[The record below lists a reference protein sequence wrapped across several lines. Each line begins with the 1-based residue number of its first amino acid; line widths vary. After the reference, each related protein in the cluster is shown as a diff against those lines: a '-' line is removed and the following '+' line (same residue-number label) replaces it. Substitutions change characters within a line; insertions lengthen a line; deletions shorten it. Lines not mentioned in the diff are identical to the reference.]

1 VGFVVDIVAVEQVF
15 CEYSDITCHFSLHV
29 MLVFMIQ
36 AGAISPVV
44 ADEP

>member
-1 VGFVVDIVAVEQVF
+1 
-15 CEYSDITCHFSLHV
+15 LHV

-44 ADEP
+44 ADEPWLFSLPTKNLRSEQSVKEFAA